1 MLFVVEQSIN
11 GLQLGVTLFLVAAGL
26 TLVFGVMN
34 VANMAHG
41 SFYMV
46 GAYVFRSAVS
56 CSGSY
61 VLAML
66 VATTVTCLIGLAL
79 ELAIMRR
86 LYGRSLL
93 DQVIVTFGVILVVNG
108 IVAVIWGVS
117 SPPLRL
123 PEWISGSVNLGG
135 LVYPTVRL
143 SIILIGLACA
153 LLLYILV
160 SRTRTGM
167 LIRAGATNR
176 AFLPALGVNISLL
189 YSAMFAM
196 GAALAGIA
204 GAATSPITAVRIGM
218 GETILVPVLVVLVIG
233 GMGSVRG
240 AFLAA
245 LVIGI
250 ADTFGRVYLPNLFSL
265 GFAPDVAA
273 SAGASVSAELIFM
286 IMLSVLLTRR
296 V

>member
-56 CSGSY
+56 WSGSY

-123 PEWISGSVNLGG
+123 PEWILRKRQPRRPRLPDRPPLHHFDRPRLRAPALHLSLADAHGHADPGRSHQQGFPACARSRISAFSIPPCSRWVRRSPALPARRRARLPPSGSAW
-135 LVYPTVRL
+135 VR
-143 SIILIGLACA
+143 
-153 LLLYILV
+153 
-160 SRTRTGM
+160 R
-167 LIRAGATNR
+167 
-176 AFLPALGVNISLL
+176 
-189 YSAMFAM
+189 
-196 GAALAGIA
+196 
-204 GAATSPITAVRIGM
+204 
-218 GETILVPVLVVLVIG
+218 
-233 GMGSVRG
+233 
-240 AFLAA
+240 
-245 LVIGI
+245 
-250 ADTFGRVYLPNLFSL
+250 FSCQ
-265 GFAPDVAA
+265 
-273 SAGASVSAELIFM
+273 SSWS
-286 IMLSVLLTRR
+286 S
-296 V
+296 